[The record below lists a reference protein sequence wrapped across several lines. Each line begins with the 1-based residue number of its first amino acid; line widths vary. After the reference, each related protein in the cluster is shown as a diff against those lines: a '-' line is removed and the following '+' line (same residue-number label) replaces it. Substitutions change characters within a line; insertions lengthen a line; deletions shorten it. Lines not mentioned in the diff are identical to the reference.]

1 MGEMVMVVTAVD
13 EATEDWVDVVDT
25 FAVKVTVPLTELDD
39 VGELEVVLV
48 ADDVDEGGAENVRD
62 GEADDDVVGV
72 PVFEIVEVTDAQPV
86 DVLVEVKL
94 FVALAVD
101 VRESVLIAVDVAE

>member
-1 MGEMVMVVTAVD
+1 MVVTAVD

-25 FAVKVTVPLTELDD
+25 FAVKVTVPLTELDN

-62 GEADDDVVGV
+62 GEADEDIVGV
-72 PVFEIVEVTDAQPV
+72 PVFEIVDVTDAQPE

-101 VRESVLIAVDVAE
+101 VREFVVIAVGVAV